1 MQLRL
6 QAELPPGFT
15 VLAVGPTTTQAFWQ
29 VMTCVSQVT
38 EQAVDVCGDING
50 VGASGAGWTCP
61 GTGTCPGTAC
71 ASRMLSDARP
81 VEMSKVAS
89 RIESCRTYLI
99 EASLCA
105 GQVPNLDT
113 KIGHCKSIARA
124 CAGMARPAVSK
135 LYRYS
140 ITSSAVAS
148 SDAGRA
154 RPSILAVWT
163 LMTSSSFVACTTGR
177 SAGFAPL
184 RIRPA

>member
-29 VMTCVSQVT
+29 LMTCVSQVT

-124 CAGMARPAVSK
+124 CAGMARPAD
-135 LYRYS
+135 LRQGRFA
-140 ITSSAVAS
+140 ITGDDLA
-148 SDAGRA
+148 AGW
-154 RPSILAVWT
+154 PGTQLGGVYD
-163 LMTSSSFVACTTGR
+163 
-177 SAGFAPL
+177 GF
-184 RIRPA
+184 